1 MSYGGGGG
9 MGRGTASTA
18 AGGGERGRVHAPLRL
33 NDSLGSSSD
42 DRRFC
47 RDMLPRVSR
56 TFAACIRLLPPDVG
70 HAVLL
75 AYLLCRIADTI
86 EDTPDLPVDE
96 KKRLLSHFHAC
107 LQDGGPDAEPLRLAF
122 TALRP
127 DARWTCDDEHLTAQS
142 AVVLREYA
150 RLGPAQRHAIR
161 PWVQEMC
168 VGMAEFAAMHSRAR
182 PDCLEALSSLDDLD
196 RYCYYVAG
204 TVGHLLTELFRLH
217 HPRLTR
223 RHYAR
228 LKELSTS
235 FGIGLQLTNIIKD
248 VVDDRQRGWSFVPR
262 QLCHLAG
269 IAPEE
274 LLAPDRQRQAR
285 LVMELLIN
293 KAKRHLT
300 DALDYCTT
308 LPRSAYRIRLFCL
321 APLFFAARTLYRAER
336 DPRLL
341 DPGHKVK
348 ITRGEVHRILCFTY
362 LLAPNNHLVRAYYRQ
377 LAGKRRKS
385 D

>member
-1 MSYGGGGG
+1 MSYGAGGG
-9 MGRGTASTA
+9 MGRASSSTA
-18 AGGGERGRVHAPLRL
+18 ERGWSQAPVRASDQSLGGG
-33 NDSLGSSSD
+33 D
-42 DRRFC
+42 DRRYC
-47 RDMLPRVSR
+47 REMLPRVSR

-86 EDTPDLPVDE
+86 EDTPDLPVDD
-96 KKRLLSHFHAC
+96 KQRLLSHFHRS
-107 LQDGGPDAEPLRLAF
+107 LNDGGPDAEPLRLTF
-122 TALRP
+122 VGLRP
-127 DARWTCDDEHLTAQS
+127 NDSWHCDDEQLAAQ
-142 AVVLREYA
+142 ADVVLREYG
-150 RLGPAQRHAIR
+150 RLGPAQRNAIR

-168 VGMAEFAAMHSRAR
+168 VGMAEFATMHSRAR
-182 PDCLEALSSLDDLD
+182 PDCLEALTSVDDLD
-196 RYCYYVAG
+196 RYCYFVAG

-217 HPRLTR
+217 HPRLTK

-269 IAPEE
+269 ISPEE
-274 LLAPDRQRQAR
+274 LLAPNRHHQAR
-285 LVMELLIN
+285 RVMDLLIS
-293 KAKRHLT
+293 KAKGHLM

-321 APLFFAARTLYRAER
+321 TPLFFAARTLYRAER

-348 ITRGEVHRILCFTY
+348 ITRGEVHRIICFTY